1 MTPFIFIL
9 FNLIFIGTIVV
20 LAAGSAKRAR
30 RPVSDDGHAIPKE
43 QDITCTALDG
53 HDHHN
58 IPRYIVHTDAE
69 TGYVV
74 LNGVK
79 RKISDC
85 KYL

>member
-30 RPVSDDGHAIPKE
+30 RPVSDDGH
-43 QDITCTALDG
+43 
-53 HDHHN
+53 DHHN